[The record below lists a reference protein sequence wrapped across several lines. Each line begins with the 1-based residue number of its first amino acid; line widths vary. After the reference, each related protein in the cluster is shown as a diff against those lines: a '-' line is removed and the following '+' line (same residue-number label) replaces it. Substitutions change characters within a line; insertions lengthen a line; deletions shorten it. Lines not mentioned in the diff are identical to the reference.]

1 MNLRL
6 VTNNSKYYEFIREL
20 RNHTDNL
27 SGFIIQTN
35 ITKEDQI
42 KYMEKYE
49 KFYYIAINES
59 EIPVGFIGVVDNDI
73 RVAVH
78 PDFKNQGVG
87 KFMVNEIINNYPNS
101 IAKIKIDNTAS
112 IKLFE
117 SCGFK
122 TKFLIMSK

>member
-1 MNLRL
+1 MNLKL
-6 VTNNSKYYEFIREL
+6 VTNNPKYYEFIREL
-20 RNHTDNL
+20 RNHTDNI
-27 SGFIIQTN
+27 SGFIIQTT

-42 KYMEKYE
+42 KYMEKYGE
-49 KFYYIAINES
+49 FYYIAINES
-59 EIPVGFIGVVDNDI
+59 GIPVGFIGVVDNDI

-87 KFMVNEIINNYPNS
+87 KFMVNEIIDNYPNS
-101 IAKIKIDNTAS
+101 IAKIKINNTSS